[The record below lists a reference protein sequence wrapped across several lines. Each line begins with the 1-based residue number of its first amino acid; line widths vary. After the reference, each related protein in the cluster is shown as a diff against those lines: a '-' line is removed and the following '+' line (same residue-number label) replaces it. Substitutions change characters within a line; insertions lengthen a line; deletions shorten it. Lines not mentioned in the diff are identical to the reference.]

1 MNAKTI
7 ASSPAFGDPHM
18 AGLYLHIPF
27 CTQRCVYCD
36 FYFTTTRRSHG
47 SFVNAL
53 GTELEFY
60 ASHYA
65 DREPVETIYLGG
77 GTPSLL
83 SLEDLARILQT
94 IHQHFDTDG
103 VRETTLEMNPD
114 DATPEYLDGLRSI
127 GINRL
132 SIGIQSFYPS
142 DLEFMNRSH
151 TPEQAEASLE
161 YVAAAGF
168 DTFSADLI
176 FGIPDQPEEYWYANV
191 QKLVRLGVPHISTYS
206 LTVEE
211 RTPLYKMVERG
222 LVHPAPD
229 EELEA
234 RYRFTMEFLREHGY
248 EHYEVSSF
256 AKPNARSQHNQIYW
270 NHSNYLGFGP
280 SAHSFWW
287 TGLPAERWFNEANLR
302 RYEALLQ
309 QHNVPIGGK
318 EAMSL
323 DMLANEYILLRLR
336 TSDGLDLD
344 YLETKYGV
352 DLLYEKEPAL
362 ADLEDEG
369 YIDAMGDRHVRLTDS
384 GMLLCDAITTRLLL
398 D

>member
-1 MNAKTI
+1 
-7 ASSPAFGDPHM
+7 M

-36 FYFTTTRRSHG
+36 FYFTTTRRSHA

-53 GTELEFY
+53 CEEIEYY
-60 ASHYA
+60 ASEYA
-65 DREPVETIYLGG
+65 GREQIKTIYFGG

-83 SLEDLARILQT
+83 ELDDLARILQT
-94 IHQHFDTDG
+94 IHASFDTQQ

-114 DATPEYLDGLRSI
+114 DADPEYLDGLRSI
-127 GINRL
+127 GFNRL
-132 SIGIQSFYPS
+132 SIGIQSFFAS

-151 TPEQAEASLE
+151 TPDQAEASLE
-161 YVAAAGF
+161 RAVEAGF
-168 DTFSADLI
+168 DNVSADLI
-176 FGIPDQPEEYWYANV
+176 FGIPDQPEEYWFANV
-191 QKLVRLGVPHISTYS
+191 QKLIRLGIPHVSTYS

-211 RTPLYKMVERG
+211 RTPLHNMVERG
-222 LVHPAPD
+222 LVQPVPD
-229 EELEA
+229 EELES
-234 RYRFTMEFLREHGY
+234 RYRFTMDFLREHGY

-256 AKPNARSQHNQIYW
+256 SKPGSRSQHNQIYW

-287 TGLPAERWFNEANLR
+287 LGLPAERWFNVANLK

-309 QHNVPIGGK
+309 QHNVPLGGK
-318 EAMSL
+318 EPMSI

-336 TSDGLDLD
+336 TSDGVDLD
-344 YLETKYGV
+344 HLASRYGV
-352 DLLYEKEPAL
+352 DLVYEKESDL
-362 ADLEDEG
+362 AEMEDEG
-369 YIDAMGDRHVRLTDS
+369 YLASTDDRHVRLTDA
-384 GMLLCDAITTRLLL
+384 GKLLCDAITSRLLL